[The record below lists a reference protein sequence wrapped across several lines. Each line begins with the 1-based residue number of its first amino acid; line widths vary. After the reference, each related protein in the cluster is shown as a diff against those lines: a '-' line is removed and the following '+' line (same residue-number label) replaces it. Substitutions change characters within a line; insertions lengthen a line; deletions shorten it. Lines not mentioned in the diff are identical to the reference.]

1 MVGADKLH
9 VYVNLQLQLLQ
20 LKMFFKE
27 HIHSDEEIRL
37 ITEGSGYFD
46 VRDYDD
52 KWIRI
57 EVEKGDLLIIPAG
70 IYHRFTL
77 DEKVGVLSEVGY
89 SIFLAK

>member
-1 MVGADKLH
+1 
-9 VYVNLQLQLLQ
+9 
-20 LKMFFKE
+20 MFFKE

-89 SIFLAK
+89 SILVLASSVNQ